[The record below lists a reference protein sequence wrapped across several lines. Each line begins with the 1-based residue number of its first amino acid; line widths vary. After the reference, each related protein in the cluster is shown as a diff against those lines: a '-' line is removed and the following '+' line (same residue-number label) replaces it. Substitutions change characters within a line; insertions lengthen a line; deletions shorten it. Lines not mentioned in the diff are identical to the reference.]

1 MSKKICCLILSF
13 LMIFG
18 LSGSFFIS
26 PKEARAAE
34 SVNKY
39 INVVYDDS
47 GSMIKSDGDASSA
60 EFYDKW
66 CQAKYAMEV
75 FSTMLSE
82 GDTLNIFPMSLEGK
96 KGLTLKGSQSAAE
109 RAKAVHDWQTDAKDT
124 PYSVVEAAYADLQK
138 QDKNTEKWLFIITD
152 GQFEGG
158 ISSTG
163 IKKDFDKFTS
173 QGVKVIYLAIGDDV
187 TKFENNEEQGLY
199 CRYAQKSTDILSCMT
214 EISNLI
220 SERLTLTGDTHVA
233 SMDNTLILNVDVPM
247 EELIIFAQGDNIS
260 IGNMTNPDSEVKKE
274 SEIDVKYSDKANPN
288 YQSKYADKIKVASNL
303 SGVITTFK
311 SADSDVPLSAGEYK
325 VEVSDLS
332 NVQIYYKANV
342 DASVSI
348 TQNGEEV
355 DVNDFIEPG
364 KVQIE
369 AVLKDPITKE
379 VIDSDLMK
387 DIHVTYNIKN
397 GDETTTLESNGEP
410 VSFDAKVGD
419 LTADISIELPGN
431 YTVKGQQKIQVAE
444 PLPPLT
450 IDQVQLENMDGSG
463 AFKKENLMEHS
474 EYALVTVKQ
483 DGKPLSEEYW
493 EATDLR
499 IVSDS
504 DCLSFKVTKGDEVS
518 TYKVEVIYD
527 YDADETPLKDEAANC
542 VINATLNYEGQAAKS
557 EGSAATLTA
566 EKLSLLHY
574 WKELL
579 GLLIII
585 IVILGYLPPFKKRFP
600 RSLKKKLGCTEVP
613 TNGIGK
619 RKPYNGAFQK
629 KFGSVIIPYRRERG
643 VIRFLKPGVAGFP
656 KMQVK
661 AVSRGRMEIT
671 NASRY
676 AGKKEIK
683 FDNEMIEKGSKKYTV
698 ATNASIT
705 AIVGKN
711 KYICNL

>member
-26 PKEARAAE
+26 PKEVRAAE
-34 SVNKY
+34 SVSKY

-233 SMDNTLILNVDVPM
+233 TMDNTLILNVDVPM

-332 NVQIYYKANV
+332 NVQIYYKADV

-369 AVLKDPITKE
+369 AVLKP
-379 VIDSDLMK
+379 
-387 DIHVTYNIKN
+387 
-397 GDETTTLESNGEP
+397 TTLKTE
-410 VSFDAKVGD
+410 
-419 LTADISIELPGN
+419 
-431 YTVKGQQKIQVAE
+431 
-444 PLPPLT
+444 
-450 IDQVQLENMDGSG
+450 M
-463 AFKKENLMEHS
+463 
-474 EYALVTVKQ
+474 
-483 DGKPLSEEYW
+483 KPL
-493 EATDLR
+493 L
-499 IVSDS
+499 
-504 DCLSFKVTKGDEVS
+504 
-518 TYKVEVIYD
+518 
-527 YDADETPLKDEAANC
+527 
-542 VINATLNYEGQAAKS
+542 
-557 EGSAATLTA
+557 
-566 EKLSLLHY
+566 
-574 WKELL
+574 WKAME
-579 GLLIII
+579 
-585 IVILGYLPPFKKRFP
+585 
-600 RSLKKKLGCTEVP
+600 S
-613 TNGIGK
+613 
-619 RKPYNGAFQK
+619 
-629 KFGSVIIPYRRERG
+629 
-643 VIRFLKPGVAGFP
+643 RFLLTQK
-656 KMQVK
+656 
-661 AVSRGRMEIT
+661 
-671 NASRY
+671 
-676 AGKKEIK
+676 
-683 FDNEMIEKGSKKYTV
+683 
-698 ATNASIT
+698 
-705 AIVGKN
+705 
-711 KYICNL
+711 